1 MTTLPP
7 NQIWVTS
14 TEAET
19 LAVGRQL
26 AQQLPAGAI
35 VSLEGTLGAG
45 KSVLVR
51 GIAAGLGI
59 DPESVTSPTFTL
71 WQSYPGLR
79 ELHHLDVYR
88 LHDPAEFLDLGVEEL
103 FQSDGLAVI
112 EWGEKVRSALP
123 PDHYRVM
130 IEIDEQTNRRIEL
143 VPPRRP
149 V

>member
-1 MTTLPP
+1 MIPLPQ
-7 NQIWVTS
+7 NQIWFTS

-26 AQQLPAGAI
+26 AQNLPDGAI

-45 KSVLVR
+45 KSILVR
-51 GIAAGLGI
+51 GIASGLGI
-59 DPESVTSPTFTL
+59 DPETVTSPTFTL
-71 WQSYPGLR
+71 WQSYHGLR

-88 LHDPAEFLDLGVEEL
+88 LQDPAEFLDLGVEEL
-103 FQSDGLAVI
+103 FQSDGLAII
-112 EWGEKVRSALP
+112 EWGEKVRSVLP

-143 VPPRRP
+143 VPPGQQ